1 MDFLF
6 GILLIIIVILLLFNF
21 ASISISNK
29 PFDGTCSSMYKP
41 YQDNSILTNHNMT
54 GNVPQPINN
63 SNKVL
68 NGKMNLEQ
76 QSYDYQKLFYI

>member
-21 ASISISNK
+21 ASISISSK
-29 PFDGTCSSMYKP
+29 PFDGTCSSNYHP
-41 YQDNSILTNHNMT
+41 YQDKNILVNQNIV

-63 SNKVL
+63 SNKIL